1 MFFKKFILYLFGFY
15 EIEVEGLFI
24 QRFMNLA
31 TSKKIVIISSK
42 IEKSTVLNCKVYKK
56 DIDKIKE
63 IVEKVGCLLS
73 IKKEDGVPYVLK
85 KYRKRKVFAI
95 TSLVIAIFIFIN
107 SLFISA

>member
-42 IEKSTVLNCKVYKK
+42 IEKSTV
-56 DIDKIKE
+56 
-63 IVEKVGCLLS
+63 
-73 IKKEDGVPYVLK
+73 
-85 KYRKRKVFAI
+85 
-95 TSLVIAIFIFIN
+95 
-107 SLFISA
+107 